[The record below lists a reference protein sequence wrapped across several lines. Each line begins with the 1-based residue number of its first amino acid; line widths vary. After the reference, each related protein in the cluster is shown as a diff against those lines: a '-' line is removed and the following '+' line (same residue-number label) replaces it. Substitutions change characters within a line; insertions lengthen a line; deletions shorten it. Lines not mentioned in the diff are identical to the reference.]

1 MAASTHKSSSRVRRS
16 VAGSRPAKRNR
27 VKARGRRPA
36 RRPSAA
42 RAGHKPP
49 APIDAEKQRLQLQYE
64 AAVRNYDA
72 AVRAFRRENYDKAA
86 EIFEKLLAS
95 GVRDVADRAQVH
107 LRLCKQRI
115 TRPPALPKSADELY
129 ALGVA
134 SLNGRNLELAAAQLG
149 KADKIKPNQDH
160 IRYALAATHALR
172 GEIDAALEH
181 LQAAVT
187 LRPENRFHARRDDDF
202 QCLATDPRFRRLMSP
217 IAS

>member
-1 MAASTHKSSSRVRRS
+1 MQ
-16 VAGSRPAKRNR
+16 PL
-27 VKARGRRPA
+27 
-36 RRPSAA
+36 
-42 RAGHKPP
+42 
-49 APIDAEKQRLQLQYE
+49 IDPEKQRLQMQYE

-72 AVRAFRRENYDKAA
+72 AVRAFRKQNYDKAA
-86 EIFEKLLAS
+86 EIFEKLLSS

-107 LRLCKQRI
+107 WRLCKQRI
-115 TRPPALPKSADELY
+115 TRPAAPPKSAEELY
-129 ALGVA
+129 TLGVA
-134 SLNGRNLELAAAQLG
+134 SLNVRKLELAAEQLG

-202 QCLATDPRFRRLMSP
+202 QRLSSDPRFRRLMSYFG
-217 IAS
+217 S